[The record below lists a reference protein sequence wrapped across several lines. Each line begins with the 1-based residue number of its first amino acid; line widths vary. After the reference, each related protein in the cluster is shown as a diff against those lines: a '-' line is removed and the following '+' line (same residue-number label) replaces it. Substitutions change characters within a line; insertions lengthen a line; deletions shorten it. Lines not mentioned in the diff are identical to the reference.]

1 MSTAEVRRKVQM
13 NGLGAEDELCLRII
27 WDKLVGGPEALAE
40 VRAECLAKLGK

>member
-1 MSTAEVRRKVQM
+1 MSTAEVSRKVQM